1 VGLFFAVGSGI
12 VDFDAVMGFG
22 GFVLQS
28 KSRGGFGQVVAGC
41 GGFGRVRQDGT
52 YRWVR
57 LEIWHTRG
65 GGEGVELNGRGGDRE
80 RGRGGE
86 RQGAEAPRIAKG
98 DVVVVIAHRVLLC
111 KTGGVM
117 RFGEHFCAA
126 DFYKSGFCRGKWV
139 KIFLDLVSG
148 AVGFLV
154 TGAQR
159 AWGEDPGRRLDPS
172 ASSGQAAPSPAWG
185 RVRSAGDGRL

>member
-1 VGLFFAVGSGI
+1 MAHI
-12 VDFDAVMGFG
+12 G
-22 GFVLQS
+22 GFVW
-28 KSRGGFGQVVAGC
+28 KFGTLG
-41 GGFGRVRQDGT
+41 
-52 YRWVR
+52 
-57 LEIWHTRG
+57 E

-86 RQGAEAPRIAKG
+86 RQGAEASRIAKG

-159 AWGEDPGRRLDPS
+159 AWGEDPGRRPS
-172 ASSGQAAPSPAWG
+172 TSSGLRARRG
-185 RVRSAGDGRL
+185 VGYDLRVTAVCETATL